1 MTSCAQKRQ
10 NNISFMAEFQKF
22 KTRYHTDDLKQVII
36 SIFIH
41 FIISQSN
48 INEYTQQAMV
58 RIDQK
63 LVYFF
68 FPRELKDSSIYTR
81 T

>member
-1 MTSCAQKRQ
+1 
-10 NNISFMAEFQKF
+10 MAEFQKF

-48 INEYTQQAMV
+48 INEYTQQIMV

-63 LVYFF
+63 LVYIF

-81 T
+81 TWQEHLWTPEG

>member
-1 MTSCAQKRQ
+1 
-10 NNISFMAEFQKF
+10 MAEFQKF

-48 INEYTQQAMV
+48 INEYTQQVMV

-63 LVYFF
+63 LQ
-68 FPRELKDSSIYTR
+68 L
-81 T
+81 